1 MIMDSEE
8 IEALQAEN
16 EKLRRQRADLTRLHN
31 QNHPNKTSFIFELLQ
46 NADDALG
53 QIDAKNSE
61 VKLTLQEDKFIISHY
76 GKPFDQDDVDS
87 ICDACRSTKSNDEN
101 TIGKF
106 GIGFKLVG
114 VFTNSPQIFSGDKSF
129 EIKDLY
135 EYFPIKPLADLAK
148 GETRIILPF
157 ENPDDAFTT
166 IKDGLNKLRARD
178 ILFLRHIKAL
188 EWQVEGDVFRIT
200 QEEKQEGM
208 ARWVTITEHDGT
220 KERWLIFS
228 QGEDTKTRVEIAFLL
243 KFNPNAE
250 AWNFAPYEGG
260 KTLYCYLPLASQ
272 QTDLKFLVQ
281 GAFKTIPSRAE
292 LAEDDHNN
300 TLIERASELL
310 IEILFWFKKHEI
322 LNWHISDWGI
332 FDFLPIENVFFDSE
346 HLFSPMAEK
355 IRDALYAEKLLPTN
369 RGFITAEHAIFSND
383 DQLRKI
389 FNNKKICEIFGD
401 KTLRWLKTV
410 SSEKVEN
417 FLSRHLGI
425 RTLSIYDIMDEEYI
439 TEAFMEDQ
447 KDKWIEKLYTL
458 LNEIDEFN
466 CDFDFD
472 FDFDILK
479 KLPLIRLT
487 DKTIISSHDEDDELQ
502 VYLSSTKHSAI
513 IKSET
518 IQKKSAEEFI
528 KKLGIGSYDDID
540 GFIDEMRGRYNQSN
554 APDISEKQYKKD
566 IKRIIAFQKNDEIGE
581 NKKRALCVIRFV
593 KAKNMMTGKTIW
605 AYPDTVYASENFK
618 ALFSGVEVY
627 LVDDGLM
634 EKDTMAMLIYYGARE
649 RLQKPDGVYQCHLP
663 EAEQKKRL
671 RERGDDASDI
681 KPSQS
686 ISNKN
691 HDIQYLDDILASFGA
706 TPKKKR
712 KNKAK
717 ALWEAL
723 GQMEPNISEYAEAK
737 TFYTYD
743 RFIKHNAKFIDSL
756 NDAEWIPAPDGT
768 LKKPEDV
775 VFDSLGWDDNKLL
788 REHIIFKPSDLDE
801 KRRAVGLSE
810 DGHKKGKTYQEIVEK
825 KNNGLPL
832 TAAEENLLEANE
844 AVEEERSKNSQ
855 PSPEEIPLE
864 ETDAPPEES
873 QDALVE
879 DYVLDEDVEIS
890 VIDHRP
896 DLPDDTPTLR
906 DRSAS
911 QPNIYTTGT
920 TSPPSPSP
928 DSSDKMN
935 QDDVVARTH
944 VEKAAIAVVL
954 RKYPNWKDANI
965 DHPNNPGYDLYELDE
980 DNNQCRWIEV
990 KGLALGLTGKP
1001 KMSNT
1006 QRGFAL
1012 GLKAAG
1018 KGDQYTH
1025 ITVEYAHTK
1034 TPQIIRYDNPTAE
1047 PHRLVGDDDD

>member
-1 MIMDSEE
+1 MTEDSE
-8 IEALQAEN
+8 IEKIKRERD
-16 EKLRRQRADLTRLHN
+16 KYKGQRDRATERIAQSYSN
-31 QNHPNKTSFIFELLQ
+31 RTSFIFELLQ
-46 NADDALG
+46 NTEDALRRNE
-53 QIDAKNSE
+53 AKNGK
-61 VKLTLQEDKFIISHY
+61 VRFVLQNDQLSLSHY
-76 GKPFDQDDVDS
+76 GKPFNKKDVES
-87 ICDACRSTKSNDEN
+87 ICDIGNSTKSDDEN
-101 TIGKF
+101 MIGKF
-106 GIGFKLVG
+106 GVGFKSVYN
-114 VFTNSPQIFSGDKSF
+114 FTRTPQIFSGDEHF
-129 EIKDLY
+129 EIRDKYD
-135 EYFPIKPLADLAK
+135 YFQIPPRRDLAK

-200 QEEKQEGM
+200 QEEKREGM

-220 KERWLIFS
+220 KEKWLIFS
-228 QGEDTKTRVEIAFLL
+228 QDEDTKTRVEIAFLL

-310 IEILFWFKKHEI
+310 IEILFWFKKHET

-332 FDFLPIENVFFDSE
+332 FDFLPIEDVFFDGVFDSE

-355 IRDALYAEKLLPTN
+355 IRDTLRTEKLLPTN
-369 RGFITAEHAIFSND
+369 RDFITAEHAILSND
-383 DQLRKI
+383 DQLKEI
-389 FNNKKICEIFGD
+389 FHNKKISEIFGN
-401 KTLRWLKTV
+401 KKLYWLKAV
-410 SSEKVEN
+410 SSDKVKG
-417 FLSRHLGI
+417 FLTRHLRI
-425 RTLSIYDIMDEEYI
+425 QELSIHDIMDEKYI
-439 TEAFMEDQ
+439 TEAFMKDQEDR
-447 KDKWIEKLYTL
+447 WIEKLYTL
-458 LNEIDEFN
+458 LNEIDEYD

-472 FDFDILK
+472 FDFDTLK
-479 KLPLIRLT
+479 KLSLIRLT
-487 DKTIISSHDEDDELQ
+487 DETIISSHNEDGELQ
-502 VYLSSTKHSAI
+502 VYLSSTKHSKI

-554 APDISEKQYKKD
+554 APDISEEQYKND
-566 IKRIIAFQKNDEIGE
+566 IKKIIAIQNDDKIDKEKR
-581 NKKRALCVIRFV
+581 KKFSDELKRISFV
-593 KAKNMMTGKTIW
+593 KSKNMKTGKMAW
-605 AYPDTVYASENFK
+605 KRPNKVYLYSENFSI
-618 ALFSGVEVY
+618 LFQGVYICLSDEEF
-627 LVDDGLM
+627 LL
-634 EKDTMAMLIYYGARE
+634 EKKIQELLINYGAKNSLK
-649 RLQKPDGVYQCHLP
+649 LQRNQESFEIINLSHIINSFPKQPKP
-663 EAEQKKRL
+663 EQKAR
-671 RERGDDASDI
+671 
-681 KPSQS
+681 
-686 ISNKN
+686 
-691 HDIQYLDDILASFGA
+691 
-706 TPKKKR
+706 
-712 KNKAK
+712 
-717 ALWEAL
+717 ALWDALRQMQLDSEKFEA
-723 GQMEPNISEYAEAK
+723 NSY
-737 TFYTYD
+737 YTY
-743 RFIKHNAKFIDSL
+743 RSSRRVIRHKHKAEFVDTLNNAK
-756 NDAEWIPAPDGT
+756 WIPAPDGT
-768 LKKPEDV
+768 LQKPKFV
-775 VFDSLGWDDNKLL
+775 VFDYLFNELGWDDDKLL
-788 REHIIFKPSDLDE
+788 RKHIIFKASDYDKALETIKVSKEDIEMAQDYNELKKEVENGTASEEDE
-801 KRRAVGLSE
+801 KLLRMFEARRNKKLQPLSE
-810 DGHKKGKTYQEIVEK
+810 EI
-825 KNNGLPL
+825 
-832 TAAEENLLEANE
+832 
-844 AVEEERSKNSQ
+844 
-855 PSPEEIPLE
+855 SPEDT
-864 ETDAPPEES
+864 ETPPEES

-920 TSPPSPSP
+920 TSPPSP

-980 DNNQCRWIEV
+980 KGEKCRWIEV
-990 KGLALGLTGKP
+990 KGLAGGLTGKP